1 MKRSTFLLAACA
13 ATLLSALP
21 AAHAADAFPSK
32 PLTLVIPFPPGG
44 PTDAMA
50 RTLAAEMK
58 DRLGQPMIVEN
69 RAGAGGNI
77 GAEYVARAEADGH
90 TLMFGTSG
98 PLAINK
104 SLYRKINYD
113 PVKSFAPIIQVG
125 YLPNILVVNPA
136 LPVKNVPELV
146 AYAKANPG
154 KLSYASS
161 GNGASSHLA
170 GVLFNS
176 VAGTDLQHIP
186 YKGTGPAL
194 NDLLGNQV
202 SMTFTD
208 ILTALPYVKAG
219 KLRALGVATARA
231 LAGAARRADHFRAG
245 LQGLRRERV
254 LRHRRAGRHAR
265 RAHRQAQPCV
275 RGGAQFAEG
284 EADVRLPGSRG
295 AGGYVAAE
303 ARAVHCQRVGE
314 VEGRRA
320 EVGRAAGLI
329 RCFRS
334 GRDPA
339 DGVPCSANVPRFAP
353 PLFRCA
359 RHPIDVIVGQSART
373 ARTAPRI
380 LCAGHRVLP
389 AAK

>member
-1 MKRSTFLLAACA
+1 MRHLTPFFAALAACA
-13 ATLLSALP
+13 ALLGAAP
-21 AAHAADAFPSK
+21 AAQAQGPFPSK
-32 PLTLVIPFPPGG
+32 PLMLVVPFPPGG

-77 GAEYVARAEADGH
+77 GADYVARAEADGH
-90 TLMFGTSG
+90 TLLFGTSG
-98 PLAINK
+98 PLAINA
-104 SLYRKINYD
+104 SLYRKISYD
-113 PVKSFAPIIQVG
+113 PVKSFAPVIQVG

-136 LPVKNVPELV
+136 LPVKDVKELV

-208 ILTALPYVKAG
+208 ILTALPYVRAG
-219 KLRALGVATARA
+219 KLRALGVATLARSQA
-231 LAGAARRADHFRAG
+231 LPEVPTIAEQGYKGYDVSVFFGIVAPTGTPADRVARLNQAFAEVLNSPKVKQMFAA
-245 LQGLRRERV
+245 QGLEASADTSPQKLGQFIV
-254 LRHRRAGRHAR
+254 SESAKWKD
-265 RAHRQAQPCV
+265 V
-275 RGGAQFAEG
+275 VKKSGAQL
-284 EADVRLPGSRG
+284 D
-295 AGGYVAAE
+295 
-303 ARAVHCQRVGE
+303 
-314 VEGRRA
+314 
-320 EVGRAAGLI
+320 
-329 RCFRS
+329 
-334 GRDPA
+334 
-339 DGVPCSANVPRFAP
+339 
-353 PLFRCA
+353 
-359 RHPIDVIVGQSART
+359 
-373 ARTAPRI
+373 
-380 LCAGHRVLP
+380 
-389 AAK
+389 